1 LQCPLSDIKVVLL
14 GLRQFP
20 NGTGKYAIAK
30 I

>member
-1 LQCPLSDIKVVLL
+1 LSDIKVVLL

>member
-1 LQCPLSDIKVVLL
+1 LSDIKVVLL

-20 NGTGKYAIAK
+20 NGTGKYANAK